1 MSTPPDQADGSP
13 GPDPRLPSHEHYH
26 GLQAGSY
33 TDQQLRHASAN
44 HLHMTHRR
52 FFVGPIPEGWLQG
65 HRKSWYKSRL
75 RLRNYTSQ
83 AISFSAG
90 PVATHYSEQDP
101 QAEPALPDLD
111 EEVALTLTSSS
122 ARAAAEQEEEIE
134 VEEATSEP
142 ERELR
147 TLTHP
152 TAEASGDDPLWGVD
166 AENEHSDDGN
176 ATETGRNGEE
186 DSGNETEDTDSTPK
200 ARPRDTDVYD
210 NDVAS
215 SSFVTAREEM
225 SSSAN
230 TGYTAYT
237 GLSVNTEDSS
247 STLQP
252 NRLTIGQRSTSY
264 GSQNTPLRSQISA
277 SPLTPNLS
285 TGASEADSTTQLLRS
300 RYKDKGKQKS
310 KSSGISRAT
319 LRHHDHDPQDEDDE
333 LGENGIRDVPQRMF
347 TKRMAK
353 LNLDDNIKHKQQRI
367 RSRIAKTQGTISA
380 NRPRRRKVQ
389 DGEIVKAE
397 KMLVCV
403 EETMQGRLP
412 ADYSENDSLR
422 METRT
427 VDKWR
432 EFLVVCRKSCAE
444 HAPFALQ
451 MYRTRVIPDVQRP
464 NSKTPP
470 YYEIRLNH
478 KNTRVNLYSPLD
490 KTIVIWSP
498 CRRGTKIYI
507 IRPKSAAH
515 SAEWYTFIRQVLG
528 WRRPTS
534 LPINVPDLGVSLI
547 FKNPFTQ
554 LGSGRKTDTCEE
566 HAALDEKFVAQSII
580 RECLNMLEGRSEWAE
595 VLKAWTK
602 TEKMGLA
609 WKRYDRLE
617 WVFGVNEEKMFGTI
631 AMQSSHELELRPRH
645 HYSTA
650 VRQNGVRQEEPAPI
664 EGFLVRLTSQ
674 KGVHQRMNRMF
685 FKRLYFFTQDHF
697 LFFCRPAK
705 AWPPPPPKFSPSQA
719 PPQDG
724 TVPSARQI
732 LDEIPLSWDVN
743 PYPLEDGRIAWLS
756 NGNKEF
762 IKRHDEEAFA
772 HVQRN
777 VHNIGHADGYI
788 DMCQVQ
794 EVRNI
799 KRGSSPADTN
809 IDHGPSVDYDQQVTD
824 SRQDDGATQE
834 FNDDKTFE
842 MVLDNGLVIRLQA
855 YDAASRDEWVKRLD
869 ALVKYWR
876 LRCATDAAELQSV
889 RRRNLKLLEIDEAM
903 ESVVG
908 QFAKKW
914 EVKKAEASPHLHN
927 MCLLS
932 GCRTIKMAGLLYRKP
947 RRRATFNQCHV
958 ILTAGKLIIFSS
970 TLRHRNGTE
979 IPHIHEEL
987 QSTIELA
994 DCYIYSGLLTEDD
1007 LLYGNQTF
1015 DSNNPGLHA
1024 LPRVYLDSDTF
1035 TSHDEDT
1042 AITFVIWQPLKK
1054 SYFRAQETGVQGK
1067 AKRSI
1072 RHVSTLGKHGRTIVF
1087 KARSR
1092 VEKDRWVMSISSE
1105 IDRLQEEKHE
1115 DIRLV
1120 SP

>member
-1 MSTPPDQADGSP
+1 
-13 GPDPRLPSHEHYH
+13 
-26 GLQAGSY
+26 
-33 TDQQLRHASAN
+33 
-44 HLHMTHRR
+44 MTNRR

-75 RLRNYTSQ
+75 KLRNYTSK

-101 QAEPALPDLD
+101 QAEPGLPDLD
-111 EEVALTLTSSS
+111 EEVALTLTNTTDV
-122 ARAAAEQEEEIE
+122 AATEEEDEIE
-134 VEEATSEP
+134 VEDATDEP
-142 ERELR
+142 EGELR

-152 TAEASGDDPLWGVD
+152 TAETSGDDPIGEVD
-166 AENEHSDDGN
+166 AENGGSEENDDGSD
-176 ATETGRNGEE
+176 TETGENDEGN
-186 DSGNETEDTDSTPK
+186 SGNDTEDTDSTPK
-200 ARPRDTDVYD
+200 ARPKDNEMYD

-237 GLSVNTEDSS
+237 GLSVDTGDSTDTRESS

-252 NRLTIGQRSTSY
+252 NTFATGQRPTSY
-264 GSQNTPLRSQISA
+264 GSQNTHLTSQNSA

-285 TGASEADSTTQLLRS
+285 TGPSEADSTTQLLRNK
-300 RYKDKGKQKS
+300 YKDKGKQKS
-310 KSSGISRAT
+310 KNSGVSRAT
-319 LRHHDHDPQDEDDE
+319 LRQHDHDPQDDDDDDGQRGDG
-333 LGENGIRDVPQRMF
+333 LGEEMPQRRF
-347 TKRMAK
+347 TRRMAK

-380 NRPRRRKVQ
+380 NRPHRRKVQ
-389 DGEIVKAE
+389 EGEIVKAE

-403 EETMQGRLP
+403 EETMQGTLP
-412 ADYSENDSLR
+412 ADFSENDSLR

-432 EFLVVCRKSCAE
+432 EFLVVCRKSSAE

-470 YYEIRLNH
+470 YYEVRLNH
-478 KNTRVNLYSPLD
+478 KNTHVNLYSPLD
-490 KTIVIWSP
+490 KTIVIWYP
-498 CRRGTKIYI
+498 RRRGTKIYI

-547 FKNPFTQ
+547 FNNPFSH
-554 LGSGRKTDTCEE
+554 LGASRKAENSDQA
-566 HAALDEKFVAQSII
+566 HAEIDEKYAAATII
-580 RECLNMLEGRSEWAE
+580 RECLNMLEGRPEWAE
-595 VLKAWTK
+595 VLKVWTK

-631 AMQSSHELELRPRH
+631 AMQSSHELELRPRY

-650 VRQNGVRQEEPAPI
+650 VRHNGTREEEPAPI

-697 LFFCRPAK
+697 FFFCRPAK
-705 AWPPPPPKFSPSQA
+705 AFPPAPPKFAPSQT

-732 LDEIPLSWDVN
+732 LDEMPLSWDIN
-743 PYPLEDGRIAWLS
+743 PYPLQDGGIAWLS

-762 IKRHDEEAFA
+762 IQRHDEEAFA
-772 HVQRN
+772 QVQRN
-777 VHNIGHADGYI
+777 VHNTIHADGYI
-788 DMCQVQ
+788 DMCRVQ
-794 EVRNI
+794 EVRNVQ
-799 KRGSSPADTN
+799 RGSSSADPN
-809 IDHGPSVDYDQQVTD
+809 IGEGPSVDYNEEARD
-824 SRQDDGATQE
+824 SRQDDGATQD
-834 FNDDKTFE
+834 FDDDRTFE
-842 MVLDNGLVIRLQA
+842 MALDNGLVIRLQA

-876 LRCATDAAELQSV
+876 ARCANDAAELQAV

-903 ESVVG
+903 ESIIG

-932 GCRTIKMAGLLYRKP
+932 GCRTIK
-947 RRRATFNQCHV
+947 
-958 ILTAGKLIIFSS
+958 
-970 TLRHRNGTE
+970 
-979 IPHIHEEL
+979 
-987 QSTIELA
+987 
-994 DCYIYSGLLTEDD
+994 
-1007 LLYGNQTF
+1007 
-1015 DSNNPGLHA
+1015 
-1024 LPRVYLDSDTF
+1024 
-1035 TSHDEDT
+1035 
-1042 AITFVIWQPLKK
+1042 
-1054 SYFRAQETGVQGK
+1054 
-1067 AKRSI
+1067 
-1072 RHVSTLGKHGRTIVF
+1072 VS
-1087 KARSR
+1087 
-1092 VEKDRWVMSISSE
+1092 
-1105 IDRLQEEKHE
+1105 
-1115 DIRLV
+1115 
-1120 SP
+1120 

>member
-1 MSTPPDQADGSP
+1 MSTPPDQADGSQ
-13 GPDPRLPSHEHYH
+13 GADPRSLTHEHYH
-26 GLQAGSY
+26 GLQTGSY

-44 HLHMTHRR
+44 HLHMTNRR

-111 EEVALTLTSSS
+111 EEVALTLTNTTDV
-122 ARAAAEQEEEIE
+122 AVAEQTDEIE
-134 VEEATSEP
+134 AEEATSEP
-142 ERELR
+142 EGELR

-152 TAEASGDDPLWGVD
+152 TAETSGEDPLSEVD
-166 AENEHSDDGN
+166 AGNEENDDRN
-176 ATETGRNGEE
+176 ESETGENNGR
-186 DSGNETEDTDSTPK
+186 DSGNDTEDTDSTPR
-200 ARPRDTDVYD
+200 ARPRDNDMRDT
-210 NDVAS
+210 DVAS
-215 SSFVTAREEM
+215 SSFVTAREE
-225 SSSAN
+225 
-230 TGYTAYT
+230 
-237 GLSVNTEDSS
+237 
-247 STLQP
+247 
-252 NRLTIGQRSTSY
+252 
-264 GSQNTPLRSQISA
+264 
-277 SPLTPNLS
+277 PLTPNLS
-285 TGASEADSTTQLLRS
+285 TGPSEADSTTHLLRGEFQ
-300 RYKDKGKQKS
+300 DKGKQKS
-310 KSSGISRAT
+310 KNSGISRAT
-319 LRHHDHDPQDEDDE
+319 LQHHDHGPQDEDNGQQ
-333 LGENGIRDVPQRMF
+333 GEGTNADVPQRMF
-347 TKRMAK
+347 TRRMAK

-367 RSRIAKTQGTISA
+367 RSRISKTQGTISA

-389 DGEIVKAE
+389 EGEIVKAE

-403 EETMQGRLP
+403 EETMQGTLP
-412 ADYSENDSLR
+412 PDYSENDSLR

-432 EFLVVCRKSCAE
+432 EFLVVCRKSSAE

-464 NSKTPP
+464 NNKTPP
-470 YYEIRLNH
+470 YYEIRLSH
-478 KNTRVNLYSPLD
+478 KNTHVNLYSPLD
-490 KTIVIWSP
+490 KTIVIWYP
-498 CRRGTKIYI
+498 CKRGTKIYI

-534 LPINVPDLGVSLI
+534 LPISVPDLGVSLI
-547 FKNPFTQ
+547 FKNPFSQ
-554 LGSGRKTDTCEE
+554 LGASRKADDTDQEPRAFDE
-566 HAALDEKFVAQSII
+566 RYAAACII
-580 RECLNMLEGRSEWAE
+580 RECLNMLEGRPEWAE
-595 VLKAWTK
+595 VLKTWSK

-631 AMQSSHELELRPRH
+631 AMQSSHELELRPRY
-645 HYSTA
+645 HYSTV
-650 VRQNGVRQEEPAPI
+650 VRQNGSKVEEPAPI

-674 KGVHQRMNRMF
+674 KGVHQKMNRMF

-697 LFFCRPAK
+697 FFFCRPAK
-705 AWPPPPPKFSPSQA
+705 AFPPTPPKFAPSEA
-719 PPQDG
+719 PTQDG
-724 TVPSARQI
+724 NVPSARQI
-732 LDEIPLSWDVN
+732 LDEMPLSWDIN
-743 PYPLEDGRIAWLS
+743 PYPLQDGGIAWLS
-756 NGNKEF
+756 NGNQEF
-762 IKRHDEEAFA
+762 IQRHDEEAYA
-772 HVQRN
+772 QVQRN
-777 VHNIGHADGYI
+777 VHNISHADGYI
-788 DMCQVQ
+788 DMCRVQ

-799 KRGSSPADTN
+799 QRGSSPADTN
-809 IDHGPSVDYDQQVTD
+809 IDQGPSVDYNREARD
-824 SRQDDGATQE
+824 SRQDDGASQE
-834 FNDDKTFE
+834 FDDDRTFE
-842 MVLDNGLVIRLQA
+842 MALDNGLVIRLQA
-855 YDAASRDEWVKRLD
+855 YDVASRDEWVKRLD

-876 LRCATDAAELQSV
+876 ARCANDAAELQAV

-914 EVKKAEASPHLHN
+914 EVKKAEASPQLHN

-932 GCRTIKMAGLLYRKP
+932 GCRTIKMSGQLYRKP
-947 RRRATFNQCHV
+947 RRHTTFNQCHV
-958 ILTAGKLIIFSS
+958 ILTAGKLLIFSS
-970 TLRHRNGTE
+970 TLRNRNGTE
-979 IPHIHEEL
+979 IPHIHQEL
-987 QSTIELA
+987 EATIELE

-1007 LLYGNQTF
+1007 LLYANQTF

-1042 AITFVIWQPLKK
+1042 AITFVVWQPLKK
-1054 SYFRAQETGVQGK
+1054 SYFRAQETGVQGR

-1105 IDRLQEEKHE
+1105 IDRLQEERHE